1 MNIKKLVNLIFEW
14 QHLKRIKHEGWRLAG
29 VSNPDSVAEH
39 SLVAAQIGY
48 ILAKMEWADVGKVVS
63 MLIWHD
69 IHEARIQ
76 DVHKLSLRYLWKKKL
91 LEMEDKALQEQFEGL
106 EFEKEIRQF
115 NDEMNGRITLE
126 WKIAKDADYLE
137 QAFYAKYY
145 VEIWYEAA
153 QDWINNVWKTLQT
166 DSAKKLFNEMLNTS
180 FSQWWEGLKQ
190 V

>member
-1 MNIKKLVNLIFEW
+1 
-14 QHLKRIKHEGWRLAG
+14 
-29 VSNPDSVAEH
+29 
-39 SLVAAQIGY
+39 
-48 ILAKMEWADVGKVVS
+48 
-63 MLIWHD
+63 
-69 IHEARIQ
+69 
-76 DVHKLSLRYLWKKKL
+76 
-91 LEMEDKALQEQFEGL
+91 
-106 EFEKEIRQF
+106 
-115 NDEMNGRITLE
+115 MNGRITLE

>member
-91 LEMEDKALQEQFEGL
+91 LEMEDK
-106 EFEKEIRQF
+106 
-115 NDEMNGRITLE
+115 TL
-126 WKIAKDADYLE
+126 KNSLKD
-137 QAFYAKYY
+137 
-145 VEIWYEAA
+145 
-153 QDWINNVWKTLQT
+153 
-166 DSAKKLFNEMLNTS
+166 
-180 FSQWWEGLKQ
+180 
-190 V
+190 